1 MALPAYKT
9 PFQRLGHYSYL
20 AFSAFVLFFLV
31 APLIVV
37 IPLSFTSSAFLNF
50 TSEMLAL
57 DPEAFSLR
65 WYKIMIGDCSDP
77 TITTV
82 CSDKWKDGA
91 GNSLI
96 IAVFATFF
104 SVVLGTLAALGLSR
118 PSMPYRKALMAL
130 MISPMI
136 VPLIITASGMFL
148 FFSKFGLI
156 GTFAGLI
163 LAHTI
168 LGIPFVVIT
177 VTATLVGFD
186 HSLMRAAASLGG
198 TPVRNFFQVMMPL
211 ILPGVISGGLFA
223 FITSFDEVVVM
234 LFIGGPETTTL
245 PKQMWA
251 GIRQEIS
258 PTILSVATILVIL
271 SIVLLTT
278 VEMLRRRTERIRG
291 ITPQ

>member
-9 PFQRLGHYSYL
+9 PLQRVGHYSYL
-20 AFSAFVLFFLV
+20 LFSAFVLFFLV

-91 GNSLI
+91 KNSLI

-118 PSMPYRKALMAL
+118 PTMPYRKALMAL

-148 FFSKFGLI
+148 FFSNLGLI

-163 LAHTI
+163 FAHTV

-271 SIVLLTT
+271 SIFLLTA
-278 VEMLRRRTERIRG
+278 VELLRRRTERIRG
-291 ITPQ
+291 MTPQ

>member
-1 MALPAYKT
+1 MTLPAYKT
-9 PFQRLGHYSYL
+9 PLQRLGHYFYL
-20 AFSAFVLFFLV
+20 GFCTFVLFFLV
-31 APLIVV
+31 APLIAVV
-37 IPLSFTSSAFLNF
+37 PLSFTASAFLNF
-50 TSEMLAL
+50 TPEMLAL

-65 WYKIMIGDCSDP
+65 WYRMMIGDCSDP

-91 GNSLI
+91 ANSLFI
-96 IAVFATFF
+96 GVFATLLATI
-104 SVVLGTLAALGLSR
+104 LGTLAALGLSR
-118 PSMPYRKALMAL
+118 PTMPYGKAIMAL
-130 MISPMI
+130 LISPMI
-136 VPLIITASGMFL
+136 VPLIITASGTFL
-148 FFSKFGLI
+148 FFSKLGLV
-156 GTFAGLI
+156 GSFTGLI

-186 HSLMRAAASLGG
+186 HSLIRAASSLGG
-198 TPVRNFFQVMMPL
+198 SPVRNFFQIMMPL
-211 ILPGVISGGLFA
+211 ILPGIISGALFA

-234 LFIGGPETTTL
+234 LFISGPETVTL

-258 PTILSVATILVIL
+258 PTILSVATVLVIL
-271 SIVLLTT
+271 SILLLTA
-278 VEMLRRRTERIRG
+278 VELLRRRTERLRG

>member
-9 PFQRLGHYSYL
+9 PVQRLGHYSYL
-20 AFSAFVLFFLV
+20 TFAGFVLFFLV
-31 APLIVV
+31 APLIVIV
-37 IPLSFTSSAFLNF
+37 PLSFTSSAFLNF

-57 DPEAFSLR
+57 DPDAFSLR
-65 WYKIMIGDCSDP
+65 WYKMMIGDCSDP

-82 CSDKWKDGA
+82 CSDKWKNGA
-91 GNSLI
+91 ANSLI
-96 IAVFATFF
+96 IAVFATLFAT
-104 SVVLGTLAALGLSR
+104 VLGTLAALGLSR
-118 PSMPYRKALMAL
+118 PAMPYTKAITAL
-130 MISPMI
+130 LISPMI

-148 FFSKFGLI
+148 FFSPLGLI

-163 LAHTI
+163 MAHTI
-168 LGIPFVVIT
+168 LGIPYVVIT

-186 HSLMRAAASLGG
+186 HSVMRAAASLGG
-198 TPVRNFFQVMMPL
+198 SPVRNFFQIMTPL
-211 ILPGVISGGLFA
+211 ILPGIISGGLFA

-234 LFIGGPETTTL
+234 LFIGGPETVTL

-258 PTILSVATILVIL
+258 PTILSVATVLVIL
-271 SIVLLTT
+271 SIILLTT

>member
-1 MALPAYKT
+1 MALPKYKT
-9 PFQRLGHYSYL
+9 PFQRFGHYCYL
-20 AFSAFVLFFLV
+20 GFSALVLFFLV
-31 APLIVV
+31 APLVAV

-50 TSEMLAL
+50 TPEMLAL
-57 DPEAFSLR
+57 DPDAFSLR

-91 GNSLI
+91 ANSLI
-96 IAVFATFF
+96 IATFATLC
-104 SVVLGTLAALGLSR
+104 SVVLGTLASLGLSK
-118 PSMPYRKALMAL
+118 PSMPYQKALTAL

-136 VPLIITASGMFL
+136 VPLIITASGMFM
-148 FFSKFGLI
+148 FFSAWGLV
-156 GTFAGLI
+156 GTFTGLI

-198 TPVRNFFQVMMPL
+198 SPTRNFFQVMMPL
-211 ILPGVISGGLFA
+211 ILPGIISGGLFA

-234 LFIGGPETTTL
+234 LFIGGPEVVTL

-258 PTILSVATILVIL
+258 PTILSVATVLVIF
-271 SIVLLTT
+271 SIILLTT

-291 ITPQ
+291 ITPH

>member
-1 MALPAYKT
+1 MALPLYKT
-9 PFQRLGHYSYL
+9 PFQRFGHYLYL
-20 AFSAFVLFFLV
+20 GFSAFVLFFLV
-31 APLIVV
+31 APLVAV

-50 TSEMLAL
+50 TPEMLAL

-91 GNSLI
+91 ANSLI
-96 IAVFATFF
+96 IAVFATLF
-104 SVVLGTLAALGLSR
+104 SVVLGTLASLGLTR
-118 PSMPYRKALMAL
+118 PAMPYQKIVTALL
-130 MISPMI
+130 ISPMI
-136 VPLIITASGMFL
+136 VPLIITASGMFM
-148 FFSKFGLI
+148 FFSSWGLV
-156 GTFAGLI
+156 GTFMGLI

-198 TPVRNFFQVMMPL
+198 APTRNFFQVMMPL

-234 LFIGGPETTTL
+234 LFIGGPEVVTL

-258 PTILSVATILVIL
+258 PTILSVATVLVIF
-271 SIVLLTT
+271 SVILLTT

-291 ITPQ
+291 ITPH